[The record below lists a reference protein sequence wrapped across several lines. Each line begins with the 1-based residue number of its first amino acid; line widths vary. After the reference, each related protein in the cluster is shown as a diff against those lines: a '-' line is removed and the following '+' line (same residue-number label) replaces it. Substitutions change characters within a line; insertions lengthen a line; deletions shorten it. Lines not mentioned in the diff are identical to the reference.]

1 MFTYPFLGWRN
12 LHWRTVAGRKHG
24 APGPGGRRGA
34 GWLGQV
40 VENLLWAISGSGW
53 LAIGLLCLVAQAAD
67 DPAESFDYFRNS
79 WNVVGL
85 KDYQYGARI
94 TPENAILLA
103 DGGKVEFWFGSQQE
117 PLSRKQTKRCLEG
130 YLPILLF
137 QAQEGQ
143 VRYEFCY
150 WASPLPTVQDW
161 QKAFSWPTEGENFLV
176 WAKVTATNQG
186 DRLAEAK
193 LRVRITRPKPGPTKT
208 PGRPSGQQ
216 KAAQPADDQQ
226 TEQQFAWA
234 LPAGAS
240 QTVVIRVP
248 FFPEP
253 APERFAKENPQLWL
267 DRTVEFWK
275 GLLCNDQVA
284 RIQVPCRKATEALLA
299 AHVCQMLA
307 SDHGR
312 LHGGEGFYDEFYIRD
327 GAYQIMELEEAGLW
341 DSAAKAIEFY
351 LKAQRA
357 DGRFETQSN
366 QFDANGQAVWTLW
379 QYWKITG
386 DRNFLERA
394 YPAMVRAMEW
404 TKKARQEASADS
416 PFAGLLPAA
425 PADGEYLWDG
435 KHHIVGYD
443 FWNLRAME
451 LVADAARALGLT
463 EEAKAWAG
471 EAARYRQAIEAAWQR
486 TGLPYFPPSWE
497 KEGTHWGNTETLWPV
512 PIWPV
517 DDPRVAALIRHVRQE
532 HGGGFCEGT
541 IRWLG
546 TAGAIH
552 PYMSVYT
559 TMADLIRGQHQQ
571 VVEDFYWY
579 LLHSTACHAFPEG
592 IFYRRRVAWSDTIPH
607 PTGAANYALMLRHM
621 LVHEQA
627 DELHLLR
634 AVPDWWLGPGQK
646 ILLQRAP
653 THFGLLSMVL
663 EGLADGVKVSLQGPD
678 RQTPQQILLF
688 LPENRR
694 LLEPIPGCRVVYRP
708 VQTQRWDFPTVVR
721 KYEELAPPAQQP
733 IAGVLPLPI
742 GQPVQPEKC
751 VFLDLSKVA
760 NTDPFTAPFGVPN
773 PGEDFLMTGLPV
785 GRTTAGNVPFE
796 IIDPAKNEGRA
807 LVVLHSPRAPKP
819 ERFPKEVEIPVGCQ
833 GRRLFL
839 LGNVHGWDP
848 QDGGVEPA
856 GAVAEYVIC
865 YADGQKQTI
874 PLITGRTIDDWL
886 HPPEATDVRPVLRG
900 KRWHLNLLAV
910 QLRPVKVEKLIFR
923 DLGTPSAP
931 LFAAATLEQE

>member
-1 MFTYPFLGWRN
+1 M
-12 LHWRTVAGRKHG
+12 
-24 APGPGGRRGA
+24 RRPQLAFSQGKKCWTA
-34 GWLGQV
+34 AVWLLAVGLFCQV
-40 VENLLWAISGSGW
+40 SQS
-53 LAIGLLCLVAQAAD
+53 AD

-94 TPENAILLA
+94 TPDNAILLA
-103 DGGKVEFWFGSQQE
+103 DGGRVEFWFGAQQE

-130 YLPILLF
+130 WLPVILL

-150 WASPLPTVQDW
+150 WAAPLPTVQDW
-161 QKAFSWPTEGENFLV
+161 QKAFYWPTEGENFLV

-193 LRVRITRPKPGPTKT
+193 VRVRIGRPKTG
-208 PGRPSGQQ
+208 
-216 KAAQPADDQQ
+216 QQ
-226 TEQQFAWA
+226 TEEQFGWA
-234 LPAGAS
+234 LPGGAS
-240 QTVVIRVP
+240 QTAVVRVP

-253 APERFAKENPQLWL
+253 KPERFAKEAPNLWL
-267 DRTVEFWK
+267 DRTVQFWK
-275 GLLCNDQVA
+275 GLLQNEQAA
-284 RIQVPCRKATEALLA
+284 RIQVPCRKAAEALLA
-299 AHVCQMLA
+299 AHVCQMLV

-341 DSAAKAIEFY
+341 DPAAKAIEFY
-351 LKAQRA
+351 LKAQRP
-357 DGRFETQSN
+357 DGRFETQRN

-386 DRNFLERA
+386 NKSFLQRA

-404 TKKARQEASADS
+404 TKKARREAPANS
-416 PFAGLLPAA
+416 PFAGLLPPA

-451 LVADAARALGLT
+451 LAADAAQVLGRA
-463 EEAKAWAG
+463 EEAKQWAD
-471 EAARYRQAIEAAWQR
+471 EAAQYRQAIEAAWRR
-486 TGLPYFPPSWE
+486 TGLAYFPPSWE
-497 KEGTHWGNTETLWPV
+497 KEGTHWGNTETLWPT
-512 PIWPV
+512 PIWPAE
-517 DDPRVAALIRHVRQE
+517 DSRASALIQHVRGE
-532 HGGGFCEGT
+532 HGGGYCEGI

-546 TAGAIH
+546 AAGAIH
-552 PYMSVYT
+552 PYMSAYT
-559 TMADLIRGQHQQ
+559 TMADLVRGRDEQ

-579 LLHSTACHAFPEG
+579 LLHSTATHAFPEG
-592 IFYRRRVAWSDTIPH
+592 IFYRRRFAWSDTIPH

-621 LVHEQA
+621 LVHEQGQ
-627 DELHLLR
+627 ELHLLR
-634 AVPDWWLGPGQK
+634 AAPDWWLGPGQK
-646 ILLQRAP
+646 ILVQRAP
-653 THFGLLSMVL
+653 THFGLVSMVV
-663 EGLADGVKVSLQGPD
+663 EGLPDGVKVSLQGPD
-678 RQTPQQILLF
+678 REKPRRMLLF

-694 LLEPIPGCRVVYRP
+694 LLEPIPGCQVVYRTA
-708 VQTQRWDFPTVVR
+708 QKQRWDFPTVVR
-721 KYEELAPPAQQP
+721 KYEAVAPPAKQAIACLVALPLGQP
-733 IAGVLPLPI
+733 IRAD
-742 GQPVQPEKC
+742 KC
-751 VFLDLSKVA
+751 VFLDLSKAA
-760 NTDPFTAPFGVPN
+760 NTDPFTGPFGVLN
-773 PGEDFLMTGLPV
+773 PGEDLLMKGLPV
-785 GRTTAGNVPFE
+785 GRTTADGVPFE
-796 IIDPAKNEGRA
+796 ILDPAKNEGRA

-819 ERFPKEVEIPVGCQ
+819 ERFPKEVEILVGCQ

-848 QDGGVEPA
+848 QDGGAEPT
-856 GAVAEYVIC
+856 GAVAEYVLC

-874 PLITGRTIDDWL
+874 PLITGQTIDDWAS
-886 HPPEATDVRPVLRG
+886 PPDATDVRTVLRG

-923 DLGTPSAP
+923 DLGTPAAP
-931 LFAAATLEQE
+931 LLAAATVEQE